1 MERVRSLRIYVLAA
15 MGGGVMGFI
24 AGVMVGHPILGFFLG
39 TATVAGVVR
48 LVMEVAGSGAT
59 LLYNPSG
66 KSTPHKK
73 EFSYALA
80 LVHQRRFDDALAAME
95 SDIAQN
101 PSDPEA
107 YLLLG
112 RILRRDMNRYHDA
125 IAVLRRAQRTAQ
137 LNTGQELLVRREV
150 VEICR
155 DDLGLPELGAPE
167 LAQLVEAYGGRPE
180 GVWARDELARVKQII
195 AKKHED

>member
-1 MERVRSLRIYVLAA
+1 
-15 MGGGVMGFI
+15 MGFI

-39 TATVAGVVR
+39 TATVVGVVR

-73 EFSYALA
+73 EFSYAQA
-80 LVHQRRFDDALAAME
+80 LVQQKRFEDAVSAME
-95 SDIAQN
+95 EDIAKDPMN
-101 PSDPEA
+101 PDA

-112 RILRRDMNRYHDA
+112 RILRKDMSRPRDAVD
-125 IAVLRRAQRTAQ
+125 VLRRAKRAAQ
-137 LNTGQELLVRREV
+137 LNTSQELLVRREV

-155 DDLGLPELGAPE
+155 DDLGLPELGAAE
-167 LAQLVEAYGGRPE
+167 LAQLVDAYEDRPE
-180 GVWARDELARVKQII
+180 GAWARDELARVKHII
-195 AKKHED
+195 AKKHEG